1 MKVYTLETIG
11 FEHTVPVEKDG
22 TNVYIKFTKLSLRSP
37 FGVFHTDDKDLQ
49 KAIENSKLFQ
59 SGVINLEGGVS
70 EGALKQA
77 EAVET
82 AESESGKNIV
92 DTEDNVDAGAGE
104 GTTDTEDNGDTVTD
118 TTATEA
124 TDDIEDNG
132 DTVTD
137 TTAAEATKDTE
148 DNGDTVADT
157 TAAEEAGEVPSEPKV
172 YALVKTL
179 QDAKAVLISDF
190 GVKPN
195 ALAKPANI
203 RKKIAELGVE
213 FPNLPTDEA

>member
-59 SGVINLEGGVS
+59 SGEINLEGGVS

-124 TDDIEDNG
+124 TEDIVDNG
-132 DTVTD
+132 DTATE
-137 TTAAEATKDTE
+137 TTAA
-148 DNGDTVADT
+148 
-157 TAAEEAGEVPSEPKV
+157 AAAGEVPSEPKV

-203 RKKIAELGVE
+203 RKKIAELGVD
-213 FPNLPTDEA
+213 FPNLPADEA

>member
-11 FEHTVPVEKDG
+11 FEHTVPVKKDG

-37 FGVFHTDDKDLQ
+37 FGVFHTGDKDLQ
-49 KAIENSKLFQ
+49 TAIENSKLFQ
-59 SGVINLEGGVS
+59 SGEINLEGGVS

-77 EAVET
+77 EAVEI

-92 DTEDNVDAGAGE
+92 DNEDNVDAGAGE
-104 GTTDTEDNGDTVTD
+104 ETTGTEDKVDG
-118 TTATEA
+118 
-124 TDDIEDNG
+124 G

-148 DNGDTVADT
+148 DNGDTATET

-190 GVKPN
+190 GVKVN

-203 RKKIAELGVE
+203 RKKAAELGVE

>member
-59 SGVINLEGGVS
+59 SGEINLEGGVND
-70 EGALKQA
+70 ETLKQA

-104 GTTDTEDNGDTVTD
+104 ETTGTEDKVDG
-118 TTATEA
+118 
-124 TDDIEDNG
+124 G

-137 TTAAEATKDTE
+137 TTAAEATEDIV

-157 TAAEEAGEVPSEPKV
+157 TVAEATEEVSSEPKV

-190 GVKPN
+190 GVKVN

-203 RKKIAELGVE
+203 RKKAAELGVE
-213 FPNLPTDEA
+213 FPNLPADEA